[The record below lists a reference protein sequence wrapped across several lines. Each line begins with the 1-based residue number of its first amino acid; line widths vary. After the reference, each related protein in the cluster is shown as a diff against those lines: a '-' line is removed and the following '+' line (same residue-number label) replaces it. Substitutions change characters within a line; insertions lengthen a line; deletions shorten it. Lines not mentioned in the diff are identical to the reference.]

1 MSAMYRGQRRL
12 YFIRSKT
19 EAKISQKLYFV
30 ASILKIQND
39 GLVGVCA
46 NANIDFLI
54 AHDLTVPEMYRFT
67 NLQKI

>member
-1 MSAMYRGQRRL
+1 MYRGQRRL

-54 AHDLTVPEMYRFT
+54 AHDLTVAEMYRFA
-67 NLQKI
+67 NLQKF